1 MFSKWLVKTNLKE
14 GFNLFKKVL
23 EYAGEHRKTTYS
35 AAVHMLVGIVM
46 SVIPYLFIYQLIR
59 PLLLG
64 EGITPGYVLWRLA
77 AMAVC
82 AVLYGFFYIRG
93 LSLSHEAAYRTL
105 ENLRVSLQGRLEKQ
119 PLGTIQEKGVGTVK
133 KLFIDDIES
142 IELLLAHALPEGFS
156 NAAVPV
162 VIFAAMFFA
171 DWKLAL
177 LSLCSLPLGVLAM
190 GAMYKSG
197 MSKMGAYYGAA
208 QKMNNTIVEY
218 INGMEVVK
226 VFNRD
231 GESYKRFETD
241 VRNYRDFTLDWFK
254 VCWPWMA
261 LYNSVLPCVA
271 LVTLPLGAYFV
282 LMGWSTLPDLALVL
296 CMSFG
301 IGAPLVRAL
310 SFMSTMPQVNYKIQ
324 ALEDAMSA
332 PPLQQTDAAFAGK
345 DRSIAFENVR
355 FAYQEDEVLHGV
367 SLSIPEGSMT
377 ALVGESGSGKST
389 LAKLLVHFY
398 DVTGGSVK
406 IGGQD
411 LREMSV
417 EALNDQI
424 SYVAQEQF
432 LFNMSLLENIRLGR
446 PDASDAEVLAAA
458 EKAQCGEFLA
468 RLEKG
473 IHTMAGDGGKQL
485 SGGERQRISLARAIL
500 KNAPIVVLDEATA
513 FMDPENEEKM
523 NEAIGSVIQD
533 KTVIVI
539 AHRLHSIVN
548 ADQICV
554 LDKGDLLAAG
564 THMELLETCGQYR
577 KLWSAAENS
586 ASWRVSADNKGGEW
600 A

>member
-82 AVLYGFFYIRG
+82 AVLYGVFYIRG

-105 ENLRVSLQGRLEKQ
+105 ENLRVSLQGKLEKQ

-208 QKMNNTIVEY
+208 RKMNNTIVEY

-310 SFMSTMPQVNYKIQ
+310 SFMSTMPQVNYKIK

-355 FAYQEDEVLHGV
+355 FAYQEDEVLHGI
-367 SLSIPEGSMT
+367 SLTIPEGSMT

-577 KLWSAAENS
+577 KLWSAAESS